1 MDYEK
6 KIGGF
11 HSIFHPTGNV
21 DADIEYIKSLMGQ
34 FKGKFPENVVYLFF
48 LISPVFLS

>member
-11 HSIFHPTGNV
+11 HSLFQPTG
-21 DADIEYIKSLMGQ
+21 DIEKDIAYIKSVLAQ
-34 FKGKFPENVVYLFF
+34 YKGKFPEKGVY
-48 LISPVFLS
+48 

>member
-11 HSIFHPTGNV
+11 HSLFQPTG
-21 DADIEYIKSLMGQ
+21 DIEKDINYIKSVLAQ
-34 FKGKFPENVVYLFF
+34 YKGKFPEKGVY
-48 LISPVFLS
+48 